1 MVSSKFRLDRHG
13 QFVFAAVQNKNPVH
27 LNRKDPLRCNFPFH
41 AVRPKNDIGEFPT
54 FENVFM
60 HFLVSPI
67 VAAVSAC
74 RVYGD
79 LSTGFAAR
87 WVNVECPIF
96 KCKRSMNGVE
106 GCAKHPAH
114 FALSGI
120 DAENNFSCRN
130 LRRGVLRQGAEHN

>member
-1 MVSSKFRLDRHG
+1 
-13 QFVFAAVQNKNPVH
+13 
-27 LNRKDPLRCNFPFH
+27 
-41 AVRPKNDIGEFPT
+41 
-54 FENVFM
+54 M

-130 LRRGVLRQGAEHN
+130 LRRGVLRQGAEHNQHQGSCHQKIEDLSQTASRPIHPYFLHSHSQKLPTEAQTRGRQKCGGGFSQVSCQ